1 MSVFASLKEVI
12 RVLNEIRQ
20 SRAAIGFKLPALD
33 EAISLGVIFEE
44 SVRRHG
50 TCLPWSSRG
59 AAGRTRS

>member
-1 MSVFASLKEVI
+1 MSVFANVKEVV

-44 SVRRHG
+44 SV
-50 TCLPWSSRG
+50 
-59 AAGRTRS
+59 